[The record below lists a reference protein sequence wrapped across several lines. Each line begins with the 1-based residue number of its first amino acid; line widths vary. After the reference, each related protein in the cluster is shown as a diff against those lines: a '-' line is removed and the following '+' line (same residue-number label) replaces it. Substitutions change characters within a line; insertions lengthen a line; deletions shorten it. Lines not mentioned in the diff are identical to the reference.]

1 MSRLPDFEGWAV
13 FAKVAEA
20 QSFARAAAELG
31 VSNATASK
39 AVSRLEARLGARL
52 FHRTSRR
59 LALTDAGRGL
69 LDRAQR
75 ILAEAE
81 AAEGEALA
89 QSATPR
95 GLVRLAAPMS
105 FGLMHVAPALPAFL
119 EAYPDVSVDLHLDDD
134 MVDVI
139 GGGFDA
145 ALRIGALADS
155 SLKARKLQDVGR
167 VLVASPAYLNRRGRP
182 EHPRD
187 LSEHACLGYAYLA
200 SPDVW
205 RFVSRAGEEAS
216 VRPNGPLRANN
227 GEAHVP
233 ALLAGLGL
241 AILPEFIVWRHLE
254 SGALEAVM
262 RDWSMPPIALHLVSP
277 PGEPRPARVEV
288 LLAFLRARFAQAFW
302 RTCAEAKR
310 EAAAAVSGAPQA
322 A

>member
-20 QSFARAAAELG
+20 RSFARAAAELG
-31 VSNATASK
+31 LSNATVSK
-39 AVSRLEARLGARL
+39 AVTRLEGRLGARL

-59 LALTDAGRGL
+59 LALTDAGRAL
-69 LDRAQR
+69 LERAQR
-75 ILAEAE
+75 IVSEAE

-105 FGLMHVAPALPAFL
+105 FGLMHVAPALPDFL
-119 EAYPDVSVDLHLDDD
+119 KAYPEVSVDLHLDDD
-134 MVDVI
+134 LVDVI

-155 SLKARKLQDVGR
+155 SLKARKLQDIGR
-167 VLVASPAYLNRRGRP
+167 VLVASPEYLDRRGRP

-187 LSEHACLGYAYLA
+187 LSDHACLGYAYL
-200 SPDVW
+200 SNPDVW
-205 RFVSRAGEEAS
+205 RFVNKAGEEAS
-216 VRPNGPLRANN
+216 VRPSGPLRANN

-254 SGALEAVM
+254 ARTLEPVM
-262 RDWSMPPIALHLVSP
+262 RGWSMPPIALHLVSP

-288 LLAFLRARFAQAFW
+288 LLEFLRKRFAQAFW
-302 RTCAEAKR
+302 RTCAEA
-310 EAAAAVSGAPQA
+310 EAEQTAVTGQAQA